1 MNDRNSRVGL
11 RQGIRELATQDRLD
25 DAELARLR
33 ALVDERPEMPAR
45 RRWLGAA
52 AALGGVAATG
62 YLATTLTGRADNAQR
77 MAEEIAYNHLASA
90 PLDFVSTS
98 LDSLREAFGTLG
110 FRLLDAQ
117 ALEGV
122 PGTLMGG
129 RFCSVASVPAALLRY
144 RSEAG
149 VTTVY
154 QARHDRRLHRGT
166 ADMDAG
172 EPGVLRRARGVEVCL
187 CRSQGVLLALAYVT
201 NATAA

>member
-1 MNDRNSRVGL
+1 MTDRDSRVGL
-11 RQGIRELATQDRLD
+11 RQGIRELVEEERLD
-25 DAELARLR
+25 DAQLARLR
-33 ALVDERPEMPAR
+33 ALVDGRPDRPSR

-77 MAEEIAYNHLASA
+77 MAEEIAYNHLALA
-90 PLDFVSTS
+90 PLDFVSTN
-98 LDSLREAFGTLG
+98 LDSLRDAFAVLG

-117 ALEGV
+117 ALEDV

-144 RSEAG
+144 RSETG

-172 EPGVLRRARGVEVCL
+172 APGVLRRARGVEVCL
-187 CRSQGVLLALAYVT
+187 CHSQGVLLAQAYAIT
-201 NATAA
+201 GTAS